1 MSDKTRG
8 DDQGGQGKPVRDLL
22 HQGARGPKS
31 RRGDIGTTVVVDDDS
46 DGDVDDGHQRLAD
59 DEGSCVVARLAH
71 LGHDGEEGRCA
82 GVSEDQRR
90 QGGGGGGE
98 AWVLD
103 ELVIG
108 DEDALLRS
116 SGWAVLDSYGYGD

>member
-1 MSDKTRG
+1 MCNKTRG

-22 HQGARGPKS
+22 HHRARRSKS
-31 RRGDIGTTVVVDDDS
+31 RRGDIGTTVVVDDNA
-46 DGDVDDGHQRLAD
+46 DGDIDSRHQRLAD
-59 DEGSCVVARLAH
+59 DEGSGVVARLAH
-71 LGHDGEEGRCA
+71 LGNDGEEGRCA

-108 DEDALLRS
+108 DEDALLGS